1 MSKPEIFT
9 IPTRGHLDLEPEIEL
24 SDEEQRAKEK
34 RMLEIK
40 KMIALQSLQ
49 QIDDLNNL
57 NSTYNF
63 YGKQNTQNTSNYLE
77 LNFEKEK
84 KAREQVNTIR
94 LAIKIW
100 KRFFMKTVSCLK
112 LIDLRHELAEQIK
125 EKSRHTA
132 HMAALNGSNGYSTST
147 STSSSIPIEIEHNKS
162 NGLN

>member
-1 MSKPEIFT
+1 MKMSKPEIFT
-9 IPTRGHLDLEPEIEL
+9 IPTRGNLDLEPEMEL

-84 KAREQVNTIR
+84 KAREQVKTI
-94 LAIKIW
+94 LKI
-100 KRFFMKTVSCLK
+100 
-112 LIDLRHELAEQIK
+112 
-125 EKSRHTA
+125 
-132 HMAALNGSNGYSTST
+132 
-147 STSSSIPIEIEHNKS
+147 
-162 NGLN
+162 